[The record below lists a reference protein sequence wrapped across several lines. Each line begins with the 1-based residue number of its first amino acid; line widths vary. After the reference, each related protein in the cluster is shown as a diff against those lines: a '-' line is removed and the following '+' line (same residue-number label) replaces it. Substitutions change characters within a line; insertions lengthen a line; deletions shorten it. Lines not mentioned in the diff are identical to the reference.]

1 MTDVL
6 IFILSTV
13 FVLSVVVTI
22 HELGHYWAARA
33 CGVAIDCF
41 SIGFGAPLVSWRD
54 KHGVEWRIASI
65 PLGGYVRFSG
75 DENAASVPDQ
85 DNLAAMRE
93 SIVRREGEAGVAKY
107 FHFKPVWQRAIIAVA
122 GPVSNFILAILI
134 MAVFLVMVGTPQRAA
149 TVNGVA
155 PGGAAEAAGFRKGDV
170 IVAADG
176 RKIDTFQDLQG
187 YVSLRANL
195 PIDFTVKRGEQQV
208 HLTATPRLVEI
219 NDKISGRMKTG
230 QLGIENAGVTQFKRS
245 TVLSA
250 IPDATLEVWGMI
262 KTIGF
267 YLGRL
272 VTGQLPADQ
281 ISGLIGIG
289 HTAGAVTKASAEGA
303 PNVATMALR
312 VFVSS
317 MLLIASLSVSI
328 GFMNLLPIPVLDGGH
343 LLMYAYEAIAKR
355 PLRADFQA
363 AGFRAGL
370 ALILGFMLFA
380 AWNDLNRYDVF
391 KFIGGLFT

>member
-6 IFILSTV
+6 IFVLSTV
-13 FVLSVVVTI
+13 FVLSVVVTV

-41 SIGFGAPLVSWRD
+41 SIGFGAPLISWRD
-54 KHGVEWRIASI
+54 KRGVEWRIASI

-85 DNLAAMRE
+85 NDLDAMRR
-93 SIVRREGEAGVAKY
+93 SIADREGEAAVSRY
-107 FHFKPVWQRAIIAVA
+107 FHFKPVWQRAIIAAA
-122 GPVSNFILAILI
+122 GPVANFVLAILI
-134 MAVFLVMVGTPQRAA
+134 MAVFLVVLGTPQRAA
-149 TVNGVA
+149 TVNGVI
-155 PGGAAEAAGFRKGDV
+155 PGGAAAAAGFQKGDV

-176 RKIDTFQDLQG
+176 RKIASFQDLQT
-187 YVSLRANL
+187 YVGLRAKM
-195 PIDFTVKRGEQQV
+195 PIDFTVKRGAEEL

-230 QLGIENAGVTQFKRS
+230 QLGIQSAGLTQFKRS

-250 IPDATLEVWGMI
+250 IPDATVEVWNMI

-289 HTAGAVTKASAEGA
+289 HTAGAVTKASAQGA
-303 PNVATMALR
+303 PDVATMALR
-312 VFVSS
+312 VFISS

-370 ALILGFMLFA
+370 AFILCFMLFA

>member
-1 MTDVL
+1 MTDAL

-41 SIGFGAPLVSWRD
+41 SLGFGPPLISWRD
-54 KHGVEWRIASI
+54 KRGVEWRIASI

-85 DNLAAMRE
+85 DNLDAMRD
-93 SIVRREGEAGVAKY
+93 SIVRREGEEGVAKY

-122 GPVSNFILAILI
+122 GPVSNFVLAILI
-134 MAVFLVMVGTPQRAA
+134 MAVFMVMIGTPQRAA
-149 TVNGVA
+149 VVNGVA
-155 PGGAAEAAGFRKGDV
+155 PGGAAEAAGFKKGDV
-170 IVAADG
+170 IVSADG
-176 RKIDTFQDLQG
+176 RKIGTFQDLQG

-195 PIDFTVKRGEQQV
+195 PIKFMVTRGSQQV
-208 HLTATPRLVEI
+208 QLIATPRLVEI
-219 NDKISGRMKTG
+219 NDKITGRMKTG
-230 QLGIENAGVTQFKRS
+230 QLGIENAGITQFKRS
-245 TVLSA
+245 SVLSA
-250 IPDATLEVWGMI
+250 IPDATAEVWGMI

-289 HTAGAVTKASAEGA
+289 HTAGAVTKASATGA
-303 PNVATMALR
+303 PDVATMMLR
-312 VFVSS
+312 VFISS

>member
-41 SIGFGAPLVSWRD
+41 SIGFGPPLVSWRD
-54 KHGVEWRIASI
+54 KRGVEWRIASI

-85 DNLAAMRE
+85 DNLAAMRD
-93 SIVRREGEAGVAKY
+93 SIVRCEGEAGVAKY

-134 MAVFLVMVGTPQRAA
+134 MAVFLVLMGSPQRAA
-149 TVNGVA
+149 TVNGVV
-155 PGGAAEAAGFRKGDV
+155 PGGAADAAGFRKGDV

-176 RKIDTFQDLQG
+176 RKIATFQDLQG

-195 PIDFTVKRGEQQV
+195 PIDFTVKRAEQQI

-219 NDKISGRMKTG
+219 QDKISGRMKTG

-245 TVLSA
+245 TVLGA
-250 IPDATLEVWGMI
+250 IPDATVEVWGMI

-289 HTAGAVTKASAEGA
+289 HTAGAVTKASAANA
-303 PNVATMALR
+303 PDFGTMALR

>member
-54 KHGVEWRIASI
+54 KRGVEWRIAAI

-134 MAVFLVMVGTPQRAA
+134 MAVFLVMVGSPQRAA

-155 PGGAAEAAGFRKGDV
+155 PGGAAEAAGFKKGDV

-176 RKIDTFQDLQG
+176 RKIATFQDLQG

-195 PIDFTVKRGEQQV
+195 PIDFTVKRGERQI
-208 HLTATPRLVEI
+208 HLNATPRLVEI

-230 QLGIENAGVTQFKRS
+230 QLGIENAGLTQFKRS

-250 IPDATLEVWGMI
+250 IPDATVEVWGMI

-289 HTAGAVTKASAEGA
+289 HTAGAVTKASAAGA
-303 PNVATMALR
+303 PDFATMALR
-312 VFVSS
+312 VSISS

>member
-6 IFILSTV
+6 IFILSTA

-41 SIGFGAPLVSWRD
+41 SIGFGPPLVSWRD
-54 KHGVEWRIASI
+54 KRGVEWRVASI

-85 DNLAAMRE
+85 DNLAAMRD
-93 SIVRREGEAGVAKY
+93 SIVRREGEAGVSKY

-122 GPVSNFILAILI
+122 GPASNFVLAILI
-134 MAVFLVMVGTPQRAA
+134 MAVFLVMIGSPQRAA
-149 TVNGVA
+149 SVNGVV
-155 PGGAAEAAGFRKGDV
+155 PGGAAAAAGFQRGDV

-176 RKIDTFQDLQG
+176 RRIDTFQDLQG

-195 PIDFTVKRGEQQV
+195 PIDFTVKRNGQSV
-208 HLTATPRLVEI
+208 HLTATPRLVEV

-245 TVLSA
+245 SVLTA
-250 IPDATLEVWGMI
+250 IPDATVEVWTMV

-289 HTAGAVTKASAEGA
+289 HTAGAVTKASAANA
-303 PNVATMALR
+303 PDVATMALR
-312 VFVSS
+312 VFISS

-343 LLMYAYEAIAKR
+343 LLMYAYEAVAKR

>member
-6 IFILSTV
+6 IFVLSTV

-41 SIGFGAPLVSWRD
+41 SIGFGAPLFSWRD

-85 DNLAAMRE
+85 NDLAAMRR
-93 SIVRREGEAGVAKY
+93 SIAEREGEAALSRY

-122 GPVSNFILAILI
+122 GPMANFILAILI
-134 MAVFLVMVGTPQRAA
+134 MAVFMVMMGTPQRAA
-149 TVNGVA
+149 TVNGVVA
-155 PGGAAEAAGFRKGDV
+155 GGAAEAAGFQKGDV

-176 RKIDTFQDLQG
+176 RKVGSFQDLQG

-195 PIDFTVKRGEQQV
+195 PIKFTVTRGAQELQ
-208 HLTATPRLVEI
+208 LTATPRLVEV
-219 NDKISGRMKTG
+219 NDKITGRMKTG
-230 QLGIENAGVTQFKRS
+230 MLGIENAGVTQFKRS
-245 TVLSA
+245 TLLTA
-250 IPDATLEVWGMI
+250 IPDATVEVWRMI
-262 KTIGF
+262 KTIAF

-289 HTAGAVTKASAEGA
+289 HTAGAVTKASAANA
-303 PNVATMALR
+303 PDVATMALR
-312 VFVSS
+312 VFISS

-370 ALILGFMLFA
+370 AFILCFMLFA

>member
-41 SIGFGAPLVSWRD
+41 SLGFGPPLVSWRD
-54 KHGVEWRIASI
+54 RQGVEWRIASI

-93 SIVRREGEAGVAKY
+93 SIVRREGEAAVAKY
-107 FHFKPVWQRAIIAVA
+107 FHFKPVWQRAIIAAA
-122 GPVSNFILAILI
+122 GPISNFVLAILI

-149 TVNGVA
+149 SVNGVA
-155 PGGAAEAAGFRKGDV
+155 PGSAAEAAGFRKGDV

-176 RKIDTFQDLQG
+176 RKIGTFQDLQG

-195 PIDFTVKRGEQQV
+195 PIRFTVTRGAQQV
-208 HLTATPRLVEI
+208 QLTATPRLVEI
-219 NDKISGRMKTG
+219 NDKITGRMKTG
-230 QLGIENAGVTQFKRS
+230 QLGIENAGITQFKRS
-245 TVLSA
+245 SVLSA
-250 IPDATLEVWGMI
+250 IPDATVEVWGMI

-289 HTAGAVTKASAEGA
+289 HTAGAVTKASAAGA
-303 PNVATMALR
+303 PDVATMALR
-312 VFVSS
+312 VFISS

>member
-1 MTDVL
+1 MTDAL

-22 HELGHYWAARA
+22 HELGHYWAGRA

-41 SIGFGAPLVSWRD
+41 SIGFGPPLVSWRD
-54 KHGVEWRIASI
+54 KRGVEWRIASI

-85 DNLAAMRE
+85 DGLAAMRE
-93 SIVRREGEAGVAKY
+93 AIVRREGEAGLSRY

-122 GPVSNFILAILI
+122 GPASNFVLAILI
-134 MAVFLVMVGTPQRAA
+134 MAVILVLVGNQHGSVTVRKVMPNTPAA
-149 TVNGVA
+149 
-155 PGGAAEAAGFRKGDV
+155 AAGLQPGDRIVRADKTDIKGVGDV
-170 IVAADG
+170 VA
-176 RKIDTFQDLQG
+176 

-195 PIDFTVKRGEQQV
+195 PIDLTVLRAGKPV
-208 HLTATPRLVEI
+208 HLTVTPALVENRDDI
-219 NDKISGRMKTG
+219 RGKVKEGRMG
-230 QLGIENAGVTQFKRS
+230 AELA
-245 TVLSA
+245 TVASLQKSSLASA

-272 VTGQLPADQ
+272 VTGQMPADQ
-281 ISGLIGIG
+281 VSGIIGIG
-289 HTAGAVTKASAEGA
+289 HTAGAVAKASTEGA
-303 PNVATMALR
+303 PSVSIMALR
-312 VFVSS
+312 LFFNFLV
-317 MLLIASLSVSI
+317 LIASLSVSI

-343 LLMYAYEAIAKR
+343 LLMYAYEAVAKR

>member
-6 IFILSTV
+6 IFVLSTV
-13 FVLSVVVTI
+13 FVLSVVVTV

-33 CGVAIDCF
+33 CGVSIDCF
-41 SIGFGAPLVSWRD
+41 SIGFGAALISWRD

-85 DNLAAMRE
+85 NDLDAMRR
-93 SIVRREGEAGVAKY
+93 SIAEREGEAALSRY
-107 FHFKPVWQRAIIAVA
+107 LHFKPVWQRAIIAVA
-122 GPVSNFILAILI
+122 GPVANFVLAILI
-134 MAVFLVMVGTPQRAA
+134 MAVFMVMMGTPQRAA
-149 TVNGVA
+149 TISGVV
-155 PGGAAEAAGFRKGDV
+155 PGGVAEAAGFQKGDLV
-170 IVAADG
+170 TAADG
-176 RKIDTFQDLQG
+176 RKITSFQDLQG
-187 YVSLRANL
+187 YVSLRAKM
-195 PIDFTVKRGEQQV
+195 PIDFTVQRGGQEL
-208 HLTATPRLVEI
+208 HLTATPRLVEV

-230 QLGIENAGVTQFKRS
+230 MLGIENGGVTQFKRS
-245 TVLSA
+245 TVLMA
-250 IPDATLEVWGMI
+250 IPDATVEVWRMI
-262 KTIGF
+262 KTISF

-281 ISGLIGIG
+281 VSGLIGIG
-289 HTAGAVTKASAEGA
+289 HTAGAVTKASAHNA
-303 PNVATMALR
+303 PDVGTMVFR

-355 PLRADFQA
+355 PLRAEVQA

-370 ALILGFMLFA
+370 AFILCFMLFA

>member
-22 HELGHYWAARA
+22 HELGHYWAAKA

-41 SIGFGAPLVSWRD
+41 SLGFGPPLLSWMD

-65 PLGGYVRFSG
+65 PLGGYVRFAG

-85 DNLAAMRE
+85 EGLAAMRA
-93 SIVRREGEAGVAKY
+93 SIVRREGEEALSRY
-107 FHFKPVWQRAIIAVA
+107 FHFKPVWQRAIIAAA
-122 GPVSNFILAILI
+122 GPFSNFVLAILI
-134 MAVFLVMVGTPQRAA
+134 MAVFLVMIGNPRSNPIVTSIERGS
-149 TVNGVA
+149 
-155 PGGAAEAAGFRKGDV
+155 AAEAAGFQIGDK
-170 IVAADG
+170 IVKADD
-176 RKIDTFQDLQG
+176 RKIDSFQTLQG
-187 YVSLRANL
+187 YIGLRANMAV
-195 PIDFTVKRGEQQV
+195 DFTVERAGRET
-208 HLTATPRLVEI
+208 HLTATPRLVEVV
-219 NDKISGRMKTG
+219 DRFSGRTKISR
-230 QLGIENAGVTQFKRS
+230 LGIGNTGRPHLERS
-245 TVLSA
+245 TWLSA
-250 IPDATLEVWGMI
+250 IPDATVEVWGMI

-289 HTAGAVTKASAEGA
+289 HTAGAVTKASAENA

-317 MLLIASLSVSI
+317 MMLIASLSVSI

-343 LLMYAYEAIAKR
+343 LLMYAYEAVAKR

>member
-1 MTDVL
+1 MIDVL
-6 IFILSTV
+6 IFVLSTV
-13 FVLSVVVTI
+13 FVLSIVVTI

-41 SIGFGAPLVSWRD
+41 SLGFGPAIASWRD
-54 KHGVEWRIASI
+54 KSGVEWRIAAI

-85 DNLAAMRE
+85 NDLAAMKQA
-93 SIVRREGEAGVAKY
+93 IVAREGEAAVSRY

-122 GPVSNFILAILI
+122 GPVANFILAIVI
-134 MAVFLVMVGTPQRAA
+134 FAVLFAVYGQITNPARID
-149 TVNGVA
+149 GVR
-155 PGGAAEAAGFRKGDV
+155 PGGAAEAAGFRAGDL
-170 IVAADG
+170 ITRADDK
-176 RKIDTFQDLQG
+176 RIASFQDLQQ
-187 YVSLRANL
+187 YTTLRANV
-195 PIDFTVKRGEQQV
+195 PIRFTVERGGSSV
-208 HLTATPRLVEI
+208 VLTATPRLEERF
-219 NDKISGRMKTG
+219 DKISGRVKVG
-230 QLGIENAGVTQFKRS
+230 ALGLESRS
-245 TVLSA
+245 RPVLVKPSIFEAVPAAVDTVWDML
-250 IPDATLEVWGMI
+250 
-262 KTIGF
+262 KTIAY

-272 VTGQLPADQ
+272 VRGQVPADQ

-289 HTAGAVTKASAEGA
+289 HTAGAVAKAGAAGA
-303 PNVATMALR
+303 PDLPSKLYGGLVGLT
-312 VFVSS
+312 V
-317 MLLIASLSVSI
+317 LIGSLSVSI

-343 LLMYAYEAIAKR
+343 LVMYAYEAVFRR

>member
-1 MTDVL
+1 MLDLL
-6 IFILSTV
+6 ITLVSLIV
-13 FVLSVVVTI
+13 VLSIVVTI
-22 HELGHYWAARA
+22 HELGHFWAAKA

-41 SIGFGAPLVSWRD
+41 SIGFGPPLVSWRD

-85 DNLAAMRE
+85 NDLEAMKR
-93 SIVRREGEAGVAKY
+93 SIVIREGEAAVNRY
-107 FHFKPVWQRAIIAVA
+107 FHFKPVWQRAIIAAA

-149 TVNGVA
+149 SVNGVVA
-155 PGGAAEAAGFRKGDV
+155 GGAAEAAGFKAGDM
-170 IVAADG
+170 IIAADG
-176 RKIDTFQDLQG
+176 RKIATFQDLQS
-187 YVSLRANL
+187 YVSLRAKL
-195 PIDFTVKRGEQQV
+195 PIDFTVKRGAQEL

-219 NDKISGRMKTG
+219 NDKISGRVKTG
-230 QLGIENAGVTQFKRS
+230 QLGIENAGITQFKHS
-245 TVLSA
+245 SVLRA
-250 IPDATLEVWGMI
+250 IPDATVEVWGMI

-281 ISGLIGIG
+281 ISGIIGIG

-312 VFVSS
+312 VFVST
-317 MLLIASLSVSI
+317 MLMVASLSVSI

-343 LLMYAYEAIAKR
+343 LLMYVYEAIARR